1 MVAAEIAAI
10 SSSSMSSREKNRA
23 IRKAKMLAKQRSK
36 DASKEGDT
44 LQTNRL
50 GNNLMCMIAGGRWQL
65 HCSSIVGVDVLYS
78 LSFDKSTFYH
88 DCN

>member
-36 DASKEGDT
+36 DASKEGDSF
-44 LQTNRL
+44 QSNRYKL
-50 GNNLMCMIAGGRWQL
+50 LNP
-65 HCSSIVGVDVLYS
+65 S
-78 LSFDKSTFYH
+78 LFVQN
-88 DCN
+88 CPQI